1 MSTAIRIL
9 SQVCITNNIIL
20 YNIPSFPA
28 TQYNSTSVV
37 GWLLKHTKLC
47 GREVDDMGATP
58 LHLACELGHVT
69 LVRAFVR
76 RFVVFNVVLTLFEI
90 LNVTFLSV
98 LADGFLWF
106 CQVRYCG

>member
-1 MSTAIRIL
+1 MSTVSRIL
-9 SQVCITNNIIL
+9 SQVCM

-76 RFVVFNVVLTLFEI
+76 RFVVFNVVF
-90 LNVTFLSV
+90 NVVRDFKCYISLRFC
-98 LADGFLWF
+98 GWF
-106 CQVRYCG
+106 FVV